1 MSRSAY
7 GSRECDYCN
16 RWISNAGF
24 AWASHMRKHVRE
36 GLVTERKQINYSNR
50 ERAFGVYL
58 RFVPT
63 DEGVLARNKVLR
75 ERRRSAQAG
84 QGLLEYALLIV
95 LVALVVIVLLAILG
109 PAVGN
114 MFSNIIS
121 NI

>member
-1 MSRSAY
+1 
-7 GSRECDYCN
+7 
-16 RWISNAGF
+16 
-24 AWASHMRKHVRE
+24 MRKHVRE
-36 GLVTERKQINYSNR
+36 GLVTERKQINYSSH
-50 ERAFGVYL
+50 ERPFGVYL

-63 DEGVLARNKVLR
+63 DEGVIARNKVLR

-84 QGLLEYALLIV
+84 QGLVEYAMIII
-95 LVALVVIVLLAILG
+95 LVAIVVMLLLLLLG